1 MTKDKVK
8 NELDEILNKE
18 LTLDELDEVSGGRI
32 KLSGYA
38 LLTALIVQMKIL
50 EKDKEYCIE
59 ALKNG
64 WQQDCEFKTRFTD
77 ETNDDLQ
84 QAIAFIEK
92 NW

>member
-1 MTKDKVK
+1 MP
-8 NELDEILNKE
+8 NEKTTNKLDEILNSE

-50 EKDKEYCIE
+50 EKDKAHCIE
-59 ALKNG
+59 VLKEG
-64 WQQDCEFKTRFTD
+64 WKEDCEFKTRFTD